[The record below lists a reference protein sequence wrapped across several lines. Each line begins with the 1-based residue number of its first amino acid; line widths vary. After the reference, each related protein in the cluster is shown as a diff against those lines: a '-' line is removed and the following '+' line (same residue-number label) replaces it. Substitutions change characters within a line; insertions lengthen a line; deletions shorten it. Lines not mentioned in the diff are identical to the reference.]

1 MMELSRHPTTYPTR
15 YQQIAAQ
22 LEQELRTQYRCGD
35 YLPSEQ
41 QLAERYRSI
50 ATRCA
55 ARWISW

>member
-41 QLAERYRSI
+41 QLAERYQVNRH
-50 ATRCA
+50 TLR
-55 ARWISW
+55 